1 MPCERVF
8 SSAKETM
15 TDRRNN
21 IHAELMEMLQMLKF
35 TLKSGRS
42 IDFTQGTSR
51 KDVIDFI
58 ISTMEEEI
66 MVPEDINAYVQSLM
80 STIE

>member
-8 SSAKETM
+8 SSAKDTM

>member
-1 MPCERVF
+1 
-8 SSAKETM
+8 M

-21 IHAELMEMLQMLKF
+21 IHAELMEMLQMMKF

-51 KDVIDFI
+51 KDVIEFI

-66 MVPEDINAYVQSLM
+66 IVPEDINAYVQSLM
-80 STIE
+80 STVE

>member
-1 MPCERVF
+1 MPCEQVF

-42 IDFTQGTSR
+42 IDFMQGTSR
-51 KDVIDFI
+51 EAVMEFV

-66 MVPEDINAYVQSLM
+66 VVPEDINAYVQSLM
-80 STIE
+80 LAVA

>member
-21 IHAELMEMLQMLKF
+21 IHEELMEMLQMLKF

-42 IDFTQGTSR
+42 IDFSQGTSR

-58 ISTMEEEI
+58 ISTMDEEI

-80 STIE
+80 STVE

>member
-21 IHAELMEMLQMLKF
+21 IHAELMEMLQMMKF

-51 KDVIDFI
+51 KDVIEFI

-66 MVPEDINAYVQSLM
+66 IVPEDINAYVQSLM
-80 STIE
+80 STVE

>member
-21 IHAELMEMLQMLKF
+21 IHEDLMEMLQMLKF

-42 IDFTQGTSR
+42 IDFTKGTSR
-51 KDVIDFI
+51 EDVISYI
-58 ISTMEEEI
+58 LSTMEEETA
-66 MVPEDINAYVQSLM
+66 VPEDINAYVQSLL
-80 STIE
+80 STVE